1 MARKMTL
8 VNRRQGT
15 RHWQRALLL
24 LVSTVYATVVSA
36 TGSTQP
42 VGFEAANSA
51 YRVNDQI
58 QQGSLIIVDAMGN
71 KSVSLPMKTQV
82 HMQVSGWSNRVS
94 VRHEFHNDQPF
105 WVNGEYVFPLPNEA
119 AVDGLSMLIGDR
131 VIEGEI
137 KEKRK
142 AATLFNEA
150 KKAGKKASLLEQK
163 RANIFSAQ
171 VANLAPGETLV
182 VELHYQQLVNYDQG
196 MFSLR
201 FPMVVAPRYYPKA
214 AFSNSNSNSN
224 STSAFIPTSV
234 AHYASAA
241 VDAWNGVSQ
250 NKSQNRINS
259 VDIEVELDAGMPIS
273 EIDSPYHQVNIRR
286 NDDGQANIHLIA
298 AKANSDFVLNW
309 RPSVGSAP
317 TAAIFSQQGKT
328 YLSHQAHQN
337 ANRALKSQPGL
348 QPSSPLGLSS
358 HTSDDA
364 KSVKRP
370 VTPQAQY
377 ALVMLLPPQQGS
389 ISTVVAPRELILVID
404 TSGSMSGEAIEQA
417 KSAIIYALSGL
428 SAQDSFNILQFNS
441 RVYALAEQSLKANA
455 KNIGRAQAYVHS
467 LEADG
472 GTEMS
477 LALDKA
483 LNQQA
488 SSTDALRQVL
498 FITDGAVGNE
508 PQLFNQIRNQL
519 HGSRLFTIG
528 IGAAPNGHFM
538 QRAAELGR
546 GTYTYIGKQSEVKRK
561 MVAMLDKLEK
571 PTVTDVEL
579 RFTDG
584 SIPDYWP
591 ATIPD
596 LYAHEPIMV
605 AMKLPRYSEKEF
617 VVSGQLAG
625 QFWQQQLSIDKSTGA
640 KGLDLIW
647 ARKQIAALE
656 LSKEA
661 ANNDR
666 IEKQIT
672 AISLNYHVMSAYTSL
687 VAIDKTPARPDGV
700 MVVDGQVSPHMP
712 KGWQRLPQTATS
724 SYAWLILGSM
734 LLGLSIL
741 YGVSFCGNGSGTRRK
756 VTKVSI

>member
-1 MARKMTL
+1 MARQMIL
-8 VNRRQGT
+8 VNKRQGV
-15 RHWQRALLL
+15 RYWQRALLL
-24 LVSTVYATVVSA
+24 LVSTIYTAAVSA
-36 TGSTQP
+36 TGSTEP
-42 VGFEAANSA
+42 AGFESADSA
-51 YRVNDQI
+51 YRLNDEI
-58 QQGSLIIVDAMGN
+58 QQGSLIIFDAMGN
-71 KSVSLPMKTQV
+71 KNVSLPMKTQV
-82 HMQVSGWSNRVS
+82 HMQVSGWTNRVS

-105 WVNGEYVFPLPNEA
+105 WVNGEYVFPLPSEA
-119 AVDGLSMLIGDR
+119 AVDGLRMLIGDR

-142 AATLFNEA
+142 AKALFNEA

-163 RANIFSAQ
+163 KANIFSAQ

-182 VELHYQQLVNYDQG
+182 VELNYQQLVNYDQG

-214 AFSNSNSNSN
+214 GSAAASVNSN
-224 STSAFIPTSV
+224 STFIATSV
-234 AHYASAA
+234 ANYATAA
-241 VDAWNGVSQ
+241 VDVWNSVSQ
-250 NKSQNRINS
+250 KKSQNWINS
-259 VDIEVELDAGMPIS
+259 VDIEVELDAGLAIS

-309 RPSVGSAP
+309 RPSVGSTP

-328 YLSHQAHQN
+328 YLGHQLNQN
-337 ANRALKSQPGL
+337 TNQASKSQLDP
-348 QPSSPLGLSS
+348 QPSSPLSLNS
-358 HTSDDA
+358 HSSDDA
-364 KSVKRP
+364 KSGKIP
-370 VTPQAQY
+370 ITPQAQY

-428 SAQDSFNILQFNS
+428 SSQDSFNILQFNS
-441 RVYALAEQSLKANA
+441 RVYALAEQSLTANA
-455 KNIGRAQAYVHS
+455 KNIGRAQAYVQS

-488 SSTDALRQVL
+488 SSTGSLRQVL

-546 GTYTYIGKQSEVKRK
+546 GTYTYIGKQSEVKSK

-579 RFTDG
+579 RFADG

-605 AMKLPRYSEKEF
+605 AMKLPSYSEKEF

-625 QFWQQQLSIDKSTGA
+625 QFWQQQLSIEKNSGA

-700 MVVDGQVSPHMP
+700 MVVDGQVLPHMP

-741 YGVSFCGNGSGTRRK
+741 YSVSFCGNGSGTRRQ
-756 VTKVSI
+756 VTKVIT